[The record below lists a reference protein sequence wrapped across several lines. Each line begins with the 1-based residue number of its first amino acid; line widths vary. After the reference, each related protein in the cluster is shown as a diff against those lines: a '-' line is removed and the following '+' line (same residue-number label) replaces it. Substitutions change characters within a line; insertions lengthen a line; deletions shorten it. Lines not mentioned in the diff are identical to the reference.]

1 MNKETTVDTLES
13 ALFER
18 AKKLADEY
26 MARARQT
33 RERMIEEA
41 NERLRI
47 REEREMLAAEA
58 EAERLFRRRVQ
69 AMELQLQAELD
80 RHRWEL
86 MGAVKDDMRQRFTAH
101 SRSEQYLA
109 TLARLLAEGVTTL
122 GEGEE
127 LVAQLNAG
135 DLERLAPK
143 WDEFVRE
150 AAGRAITLESTPGDF
165 LGGVL
170 VRTADDS
177 VRMDNTFEGRLDR
190 LEDSINQVIAE
201 ALYPAGMTMEG

>member
-86 MGAVKDDMRQRFTAH
+86 MAAVKDDMRQRFTAH

>member
-86 MGAVKDDMRQRFTAH
+86 MAAVKDDMRQRFTAH

-122 GEGEE
+122 GESEE